1 MEKLEVIATHK
12 QTLKHYKT
20 IISLSEWKSFKRN
33 PAFYYH
39 AYQLGFSQFNL
50 SN

>member
-1 MEKLEVIATHK
+1 MKQIEIIATHK
-12 QTLKHYKT
+12 KTLKHYKT
-20 IISLSEWKSFKRN
+20 IISLSEWQTFKRN

-39 AYQLGFSQFNL
+39 AFQLGFSQFNL